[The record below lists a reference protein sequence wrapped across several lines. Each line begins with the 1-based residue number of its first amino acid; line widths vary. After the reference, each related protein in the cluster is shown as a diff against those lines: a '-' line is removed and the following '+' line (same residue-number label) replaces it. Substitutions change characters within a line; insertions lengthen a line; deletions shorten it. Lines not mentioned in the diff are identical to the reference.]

1 MMAREETH
9 DGALAVPLCKVMLQS
24 WEELHC
30 HVVSST
36 PSCNS
41 VRNAATMLLTQ
52 HVIIYRV
59 LVENYASCNTVTE
72 VLDIFKIA
80 SVMFFT

>member
-1 MMAREETH
+1 MTGPWQFPCVR
-9 DGALAVPLCKVMLQS
+9 LSYKVGKS
-24 WEELHC
+24 C
-30 HVVSST
+30 IRHVVSST

-41 VRNAATMLLTQ
+41 VRNAAMLLTQ
-52 HVIIYRV
+52 HVIIYQV